1 MKTAGT
7 NGASSDEERST
18 RSPYNNHAKVQ
29 NCNMDTTFGQENGSA
44 QSNNSDDSSVSEFS
58 ASNDSKDETCASEE
72 SGKPTAR
79 DGGQKKVEAI
89 KNRKGKQQQRKNEQ
103 NWDKMFKRL
112 IEYKK
117 QHGNCD
123 VPQCYENDPP
133 LGKWVHKQRALKKAI
148 QKKKIKSKPEY
159 ESRFQ
164 KLEKLG
170 FNWELLKRDRS
181 WDDSLELLVNY
192 KKQNGH
198 CDVPQRYEN
207 DPPLGKWVN
216 SQRNLW
222 KAIQKKKTQSKPEYE
237 SRFQKLEKLGFNWEA
252 GKRDRSWDDSFE
264 LLVYYKK
271 QNGNCDVPRHYEN
284 DPPLGSWV
292 NNQRALKKAIQKKKR
307 QSKPEYESRF
317 QKLEKLGFN
326 WEPGKTRSL

>member
-1 MKTAGT
+1 MQFSHHSHFLIMKTAGT

-44 QSNNSDDSSVSEFS
+44 QSNNSDDSSV
-58 ASNDSKDETCASEE
+58 EE

-103 NWDKMFKRL
+103 FWDKMFKRL

-123 VPQCYENDPP
+123 VPKRYKEDPP
-133 LGKWVHKQRALKKAI
+133 LGNWVKNQRAIKKAI
-148 QKKKIKSKPEY
+148 
-159 ESRFQ
+159 RG
-164 KLEKLG
+164 EK
-170 FNWELLKRDRS
+170 
-181 WDDSLELLVNY
+181 
-192 KKQNGH
+192 
-198 CDVPQRYEN
+198 
-207 DPPLGKWVN
+207 
-216 SQRNLW
+216 
-222 KAIQKKKTQSKPEYE
+222 T
-237 SRFQKLEKLGFNWEA
+237 
-252 GKRDRSWDDSFE
+252 
-264 LLVYYKK
+264 
-271 QNGNCDVPRHYEN
+271 
-284 DPPLGSWV
+284 
-292 NNQRALKKAIQKKKR
+292 

-326 WEPGKTRSL
+326 WEPGKRGRSWDDSFELLVEYKKEHGNCDVPQRYKLDPNLGIFKN